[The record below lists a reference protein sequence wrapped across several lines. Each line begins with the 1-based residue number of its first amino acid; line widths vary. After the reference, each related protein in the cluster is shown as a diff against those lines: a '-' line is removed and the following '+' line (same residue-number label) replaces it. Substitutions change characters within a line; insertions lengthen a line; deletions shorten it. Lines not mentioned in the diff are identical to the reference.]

1 MPIPKNN
8 ADETRPWLIICIID
22 PINALG
28 LKAKIPSVTM
38 PICAIEE
45 YAISFLISVCA
56 SAINDAQTIAITLS
70 TGQVLK

>member
-1 MPIPKNN
+1 M
-8 ADETRPWLIICIID
+8 D

-38 PICAIEE
+38 PICTIEE

-56 SAINDAQTIAITLS
+56 SAINDAQTIANTLS
-70 TGQVLK
+70 TDMYGANKVLASGKV